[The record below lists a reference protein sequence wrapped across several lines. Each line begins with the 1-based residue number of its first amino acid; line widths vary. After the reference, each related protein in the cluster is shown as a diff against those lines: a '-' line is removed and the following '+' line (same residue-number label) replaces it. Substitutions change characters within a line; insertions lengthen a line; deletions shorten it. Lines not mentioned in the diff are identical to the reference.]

1 MADEL
6 FKTMV
11 KKFGTQLKVWTGYA
25 EFLMGRGHYE
35 AARRVL
41 ERSLKSL
48 PKAQRGW
55 SKTGCVRKF
64 KLDLCLIHTID
75 QIHDLVP

>member
-1 MADEL
+1 M
-6 FKTMV
+6 
-11 KKFGTQLKVWTGYA
+11 
-25 EFLMGRGHYE
+25 YE

-75 QIHDLVP
+75 QIHDLIP